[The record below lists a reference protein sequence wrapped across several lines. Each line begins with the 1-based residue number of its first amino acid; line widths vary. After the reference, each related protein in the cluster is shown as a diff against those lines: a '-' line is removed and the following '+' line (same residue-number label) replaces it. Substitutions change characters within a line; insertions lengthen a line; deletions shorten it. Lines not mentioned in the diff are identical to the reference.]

1 MDNSDNSNADRD
13 RLYTIPLPYT
23 YDLITRNDNQ
33 LALAKDLLGDVM
45 AIDEKMDDNV
55 FFILIE
61 ILFASSSVLKLLSQE
76 IETAVFYKNEDSGEK
91 ELIVP
96 QSSIQALQALLLS
109 KHYAITNLNKL
120 SYSISLH

>member
-1 MDNSDNSNADRD
+1 MGDSDNPGAAKD
-13 RLYTIPLPYT
+13 RLYTLPLPYVH
-23 YDLITRNDNQ
+23 DMITRNDDV
-33 LALAKDLLGDVM
+33 LALAKDLLSGLM
-45 AIDEKMDDNV
+45 ADGKKIDDKI

-61 ILFASSSVLKLLSQE
+61 ILFASSSVLKLLGQE

-96 QSSIQALQALLLS
+96 KSSVQTLQALLLS